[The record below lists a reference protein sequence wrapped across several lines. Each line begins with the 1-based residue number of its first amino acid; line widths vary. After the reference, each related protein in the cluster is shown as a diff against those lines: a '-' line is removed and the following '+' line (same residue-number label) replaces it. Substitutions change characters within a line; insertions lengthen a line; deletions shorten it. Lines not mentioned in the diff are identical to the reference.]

1 MKNKKFE
8 KNSLLMKKGLLFSNL
23 YSLILY
29 LLINEMFFNI
39 SFFLPLFLLLY
50 KEDL

>member
-23 YSLILY
+23 YSLNFIF
-29 LLINEMFFNI
+29 IN
-39 SFFLPLFLLLY
+39 
-50 KEDL
+50 